1 MRSASCLR
9 RYARHFSSSIQRSQL
24 DITKVSLKDVIDQGF
39 GNHSKPFTEDKETK
53 ITHLSNGLR
62 VASQNKLGS
71 QCAIGVIIKAGP
83 KYEGNFASGTSHYL
97 EKLGFHSSDLYA
109 DRNSFQE
116 AMENC
121 NSIFDCQVA
130 RDFIVYAVSGF
141 NTNMDKLTH
150 ILSETVLRA
159 KFTEEEIEMA
169 AKSISFELEALE
181 RSPPVE
187 PIMNELLHVTAYK
200 NNTLGLPKYCP
211 KQNLDKI
218 NREDIIKFVATQFK
232 PEKMVIA
239 GVGIE
244 HDALVKSVE
253 KYFIPTVPNVS
264 YEKAASDLP
273 SLSTTVSEYTGGYYK
288 LERDLSQYHAPMPEY
303 AHVGIGFE
311 SCSYTDPQFVPACV
325 LHSLL
330 GGGGSF
336 SAGGP
341 GKGMYT
347 RLYLNILNKHH
358 WVNSAQAENHA
369 YSDTGLFTI
378 IGSSFPTYLDRLVYT
393 LINELHH
400 TISSSISHEELSR
413 AKHQLKSMLLM
424 NLETR
429 AVSFEDIARQVLTSD
444 VKREPDYWVDQIE
457 KVTEN
462 DLHELLHRMI
472 YRCKPT
478 LVGFGQVDKLPS
490 FENTVSLLND
500 ESYKEKKLKTKY
512 KMSNIF
518 KGII

>member
-1 MRSASCLR
+1 MRSAYCLR

-39 GNHSKPFTEDKETK
+39 SNHSKPFTEDKETK

-264 YEKAASDLP
+264 YEKAANDLP
-273 SLSTTVSEYTGGYYK
+273 SPVTTVSEYTGGYYK

-347 RLYLNILNKHH
+347 RLYLNILNQHH

-369 YSDTGLFTI
+369 YADTGLFTI

-444 VKREPDYWVDQIE
+444 VKREPDYWVDQID

-472 YRCKPT
+472 YQCKPT
-478 LVGFGQVDKLPS
+478 LVGFGKVDKLPS
-490 FENTVSLLND
+490 LEDTVSLLNN

-512 KMSNIF
+512 KMSSIF
-518 KGII
+518 KGLI

>member
-1 MRSASCLR
+1 MRSAYCLR

-39 GNHSKPFTEDKETK
+39 SNHSKPFTEDKETK

-130 RDFIVYAVSGF
+130 R
-141 NTNMDKLTH
+141 
-150 ILSETVLRA
+150 
-159 KFTEEEIEMA
+159 
-169 AKSISFELEALE
+169 
-181 RSPPVE
+181 
-187 PIMNELLHVTAYK
+187 
-200 NNTLGLPKYCP
+200 
-211 KQNLDKI
+211 
-218 NREDIIKFVATQFK
+218 

-264 YEKAASDLP
+264 YEKAANDLP
-273 SLSTTVSEYTGGYYK
+273 SPVTTVSEYTGGYYK
-288 LERDLSQYHAPMPEY
+288 AKRDLSQYHAPMPEY

-347 RLYLNILNKHH
+347 RLYLNILNQHH

-369 YSDTGLFTI
+369 YADTGLFTI

-444 VKREPDYWVDQIE
+444 VKREPDYWVDQIAIAFSFTYFIHNRSLVLMLVYSSVSSPSDY
-457 KVTEN
+457 KVMTS
-462 DLHELLHRMI
+462 
-472 YRCKPT
+472 
-478 LVGFGQVDKLPS
+478 VS
-490 FENTVSLLND
+490 FTIKNFV
-500 ESYKEKKLKTKY
+500 
-512 KMSNIF
+512 
-518 KGII
+518 